1 VSGTNLFAFDFLDL
15 NDRER
20 FVYCEGLVHGLDEGR
35 IKLEALDLEHEQQ
48 IRTLWLVILGL
59 RHDFTW
65 SPSTRSKFSSRSS
78 FSYKGGEVGVR
89 K

>member
-1 VSGTNLFAFDFLDL
+1 VFGTNLFAFDFLDL

-48 IRTLWLVILGL
+48 IQTLWLTIIGL

-65 SPSTRSKFSSRSS
+65 SLPTRSNRASKSVTP
-78 FSYKGGEVGVR
+78 GQGVAL
-89 K
+89 